1 MGVCVCVRV
10 SGWVSDESEDSKDE
24 EVRENERRRLRTS
37 GKREIEEYFVNMER
51 GTEREKKRARE
62 KCS

>member
-1 MGVCVCVRV
+1 MCVCVWV
-10 SGWVSDESEDSKDE
+10 SGWVSDESEVSKDE

-37 GKREIEEYFVNMER
+37 GKREIEEYFVKMVG
-51 GTEREKKRARE
+51 GTERERKRERE